1 MNFLPAKEQLEIVKR
16 GVVEIIPEGELL
28 QKFEKSAK
36 TGVPLNVKL
45 GCDPSRPD
53 LHIGHS
59 VVLKKLRQFQD
70 LGHNAILI
78 VGDYT
83 AMIGDPSGKKKTRPQ
98 LTFEETREFGKTYFE
113 QAGKIL
119 DISRA
124 KILYNSEWLAG
135 LGLQNLIEVLSK
147 FTVQRILERDDFT
160 NRLKDQTEISLHE
173 ILYPIMQGYDSFAID
188 ADVELGGTDQKFNN
202 LVGRDMQKRYGKEP
216 QVVITMPLLEGT
228 DGTEKMSKSLD
239 NAIGIA
245 DAPKDIFGK
254 TMSIP
259 DTLIYR
265 YFELCTDVSK
275 DELDS
280 IKRNLEDER
289 NNPRDMKRKLGYEIV
304 KIYYDSETADKTV
317 EEFDRVFIKKE
328 LPDELPELEMD
339 MDSMKLVDL
348 LADTGLADTKSNAR
362 RLIEQGAVNL
372 NGERLSDP
380 NQILEITHGMV
391 FKVGKRRFLKILKQ
405 PSNQKII

>member
-1 MNFLPAKEQLEIVKR
+1 MKFAPSKEQFDIIKK
-16 GVVEIIPEGELL
+16 GTVEIIPEEELL
-28 QKFEKSAK
+28 SKLESSCKSGK
-36 TGVPLNVKL
+36 PLNIKL

-59 VVLKKLRQFQD
+59 VVLNKLRQFQD

-98 LTFEETREFGKTYFE
+98 LTYEETREYGQTYFE

-119 DISRA
+119 DIGRTR
-124 KILYNSEWLAG
+124 ILYNSEWLAP
-135 LGLQNLIEVLSK
+135 LSLKDLIGILSK

-173 ILYPIMQGYDSFAID
+173 ILYPIMQGYDSYAID

-202 LVGRDMQKRYGKEP
+202 LVGRDMQKRFGKEQ
-216 QVVITMPLLEGT
+216 QVVITMPLIEGT
-228 DGTEKMSKSLD
+228 DGSEKMSKSLD

-259 DTLIYR
+259 DPLIYK
-265 YFELCTDVSK
+265 YFTLCTKLD
-275 DELDS
+275 DGELAE
-280 IKRNLEDER
+280 IKKGLEDER
-289 NNPRDMKRKLGYEIV
+289 NNPRDFKRRLGFELV
-304 KIYYDSETADKTV
+304 KTYYDEETAEKTI
-317 EEFDRVFIKKE
+317 EEFDTIFVKKE
-328 LPDELPELEMD
+328 VPDDIPEVISSEV
-339 MDSMKLVDL
+339 SAKIVDL
-348 LADTGLADTKSNAR
+348 ITGYGLADTKSSAR
-362 RLIEQGAVNL
+362 RLIEQGAVNI
-372 NGERLSDP
+372 NGKRLTDV
-380 NQILEITHGMV
+380 NAVTEITNGMIL
-391 FKVGKRRFLKILKQ
+391 KVGKRKFLKILKQ
-405 PSNQKII
+405 QPN